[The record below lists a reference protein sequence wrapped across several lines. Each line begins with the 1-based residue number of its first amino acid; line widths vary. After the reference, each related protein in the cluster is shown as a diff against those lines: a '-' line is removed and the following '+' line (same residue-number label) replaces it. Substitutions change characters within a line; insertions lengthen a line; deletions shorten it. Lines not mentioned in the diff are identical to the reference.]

1 LKFEKKWDGFIGRKQ
16 FSYVNLLATVKS
28 IAMFAKLFA
37 KPTMLSTV
45 TFGIFDRQIDLFEIT
60 NLGELI
66 YQLFSVLTH
75 STKEFTKLE
84 WQHLKKYFS
93 YFNRSL
99 FAERTDTVLHVVVR
113 KKCVFHDVVRKILKL
128 GANPNAIDH
137 NGRTPLHLLAAR
149 CGEDP
154 EYFADLIKFLVDAG
168 VHLDIAADGG
178 KTVKSILGDIVKE
191 WKDDNMSV
199 DP

>member
-1 LKFEKKWDGFIGRKQ
+1 L
-16 FSYVNLLATVKS
+16 
-28 IAMFAKLFA
+28 
-37 KPTMLSTV
+37 
-45 TFGIFDRQIDLFEIT
+45 
-60 NLGELI
+60 
-66 YQLFSVLTH
+66 
-75 STKEFTKLE
+75 
-84 WQHLKKYFS
+84 
-93 YFNRSL
+93 
-99 FAERTDTVLHVVVR
+99 
-113 KKCVFHDVVRKILKL
+113 FHDVLRKILKL
-128 GANPNAIDH
+128 VADPNAKDH
-137 NGRTPLHLLAAR
+137 NGCTPLHLLAAR

>member
-1 LKFEKKWDGFIGRKQ
+1 
-16 FSYVNLLATVKS
+16 
-28 IAMFAKLFA
+28 
-37 KPTMLSTV
+37 
-45 TFGIFDRQIDLFEIT
+45 
-60 NLGELI
+60 
-66 YQLFSVLTH
+66 
-75 STKEFTKLE
+75 
-84 WQHLKKYFS
+84 
-93 YFNRSL
+93 
-99 FAERTDTVLHVVVR
+99 
-113 KKCVFHDVVRKILKL
+113 VFHDVVRKILKL